1 MKKIKI
7 NIDNS
12 SCFDCIYY
20 SESCSYY
27 GPENEC
33 KLTGNMYFHPNGCK
47 NKIPYNHYISLNKL
61 EEIIKESYKII
72 IEI

>member
-1 MKKIKI
+1 MKEIKI
-7 NIDNS
+7 NIDSS
-12 SCFDCIYY
+12 SCFDCIHY

-33 KLTGNMYFHPNGCK
+33 KLTRNMYFHPNGCK
-47 NKIPYNHYISLNKL
+47 NKISYNHYISLNKL